1 MDVLVAPAT
10 PVSATSLGQVN
21 MTLDGV
27 EMLVRPNLGLFT
39 QPISFVGL
47 PVLAAPVQTGA
58 MPVAVQLIAAPWR
71 EAELFRR
78 GARAWR

>member
-1 MDVLVAPAT
+1 
-10 PVSATSLGQVN
+10 
-21 MTLDGV
+21 
-27 EMLVRPNLGLFT
+27 MLVRPNLGLFT

-71 EAELFRR
+71 EAELFRV
-78 GARAWR
+78 ARVLESSGVCTSPVATVAA